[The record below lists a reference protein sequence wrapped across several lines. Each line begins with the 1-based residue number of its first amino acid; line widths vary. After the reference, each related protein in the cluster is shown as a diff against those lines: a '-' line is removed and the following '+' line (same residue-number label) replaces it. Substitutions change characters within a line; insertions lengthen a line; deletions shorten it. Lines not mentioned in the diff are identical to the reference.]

1 MNTPIFAATLENK
14 GIEAM
19 WIMWTMWT
27 RHKKIISKIVT
38 FRKIQANQ
46 CGLHNCQ
53 KIKKSTFLSWSFS
66 Q

>member
-27 RHKKIISKIVT
+27 RYKK
-38 FRKIQANQ
+38 
-46 CGLHNCQ
+46 
-53 KIKKSTFLSWSFS
+53 
-66 Q
+66 